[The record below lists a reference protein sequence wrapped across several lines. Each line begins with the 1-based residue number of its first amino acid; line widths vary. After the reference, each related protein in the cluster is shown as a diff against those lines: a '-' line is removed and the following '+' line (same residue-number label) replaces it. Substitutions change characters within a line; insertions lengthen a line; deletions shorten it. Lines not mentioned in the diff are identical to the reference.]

1 MFMHKSYVR
10 KAFRK
15 SLSIQLIILFLSIGL
30 MFSASAQKV
39 DEIISSYTGA
49 NAKGF
54 LQPLANTLTSTFNTG
69 QAHKTSI
76 DDGLHVYIG
85 AVAFTTFVFDDKLK
99 YFTGTTDRN
108 FSPEQS
114 AQVST
119 IVGPSKAV
127 SVNGTNGTSY
137 TFPAGLGL
145 KYFTVAVPQLTIG
158 NIFGTEL
165 TGRFIAID
173 LGGDFGKLSL
183 LGGGLRHDLGQY
195 FIPSDSKFIISA
207 EYAYQQFKAGNYVSL
222 TTHKAG
228 IYAGQQGK
236 IFNYFAY
243 AGYQNG
249 AMNIRYNDSVD
260 ASPVNI
266 DLTNKNPLLLG
277 IGAGAKLWILRL
289 HLQASFISPVVVAGG
304 LGLSF

>member
-1 MFMHKSYVR
+1 MKRLV
-10 KAFRK
+10 A
-15 SLSIQLIILFLSIGL
+15 LLALILGEGGIET
-30 MFSASAQKV
+30 ASAQKV
-39 DEIISSYTGA
+39 DEIVSSYMGS

-119 IVGPSKAV
+119 IVGPSKPTT
-127 SVNGTNGTSY
+127 VNGTNGTSY

-145 KYFTVAVPQLTIG
+145 KYFSVAVPQITIG
-158 NIFGTEL
+158 NVFGTEL
-165 TGRFIAID
+165 TGRFIAVD
-173 LGGDFGKLSL
+173 LGGDFGKISL
-183 LGGGLRHDLGQY
+183 VGGGLRHDLGQY
-195 FIPSDSKFIISA
+195 FIPSDSKLHLST
-207 EYAYQQFKAGNYVSL
+207 EYAYQQFKAGDYVTL

-228 IYAGQQGK
+228 LYAGQQGK

-243 AGYQNG
+243 VGYQNG
-249 AMNIRYNDSVD
+249 AMNIRYNNSVD
-260 ASPVNI
+260 ASPINI

-277 IGAGAKLWILRL
+277 VGAGAKLWIFRL